1 MNKDELLDYLA
12 STDAEL
18 YKDLMS
24 YDGKTEDFYKQNKQR
39 LRELPDFPDVED
51 KLKAPKT
58 PKERVKDA
66 FDDYDGLDPYYVEQ
80 KANKLNLN
88 VDEVNKWLNELY
100 NERKA
105 AEEFEKKAQLDYE
118 RQKAVDDYQHRYF
131 GMSEDNPLNKGLN
144 KLADLVI
151 SNDTKKAIIDDPNN
165 TAGIMGN
172 AGADIVG
179 TSLDFLPGY
188 GGVIAGPAVR
198 AARNY
203 ANGKDLDE
211 VILNAG
217 TDAGTNL
224 VLMHGLKGIPGVKD
238 IGPLHKIEEKMPWND
253 WVKLSERAGTKAK
266 KLDDVPKLNTYAEAQ
281 EWINKQP
288 KEYKD
293 VYQKAYDASKH
304 SPNAS
309 IQEANKALNE
319 QKNLIQR
326 QSYRATQW
334 AKEHPVK
341 SAIGANVPGAII
353 GTERTALH
361 KETNDMLNKQDKPV
375 NPKKIKG
382 DYNKALDYLIEKNK
396 RQWDAGFAPREN
408 AGEITWE
415 AYKKWMEEK

>member
-1 MNKDELLDYLA
+1 MNKDDLLDFLGSYGQ
-12 STDAEL
+12 DDL
-18 YKDLMS
+18 YKELMNS
-24 YDGKTEDFYKQNKQR
+24 DVDTFVSKHKKELRNFPGYATEIEGKTTK
-39 LRELPDFPDVED
+39 
-51 KLKAPKT
+51 PKDA
-58 PKERVKDA
+58 VKNA
-66 FDDYDGLDPYYVEQ
+66 FDDYSDNSETYINEKAESLGLKPEEVKQYLSELDKEKKQAEALQAQEQ
-80 KANKLNLN
+80 K
-88 VDEVNKWLNELY
+88 
-100 NERKA
+100 
-105 AEEFEKKAQLDYE
+105 DYD
-118 RQKAVDDYQHRYF
+118 RAKAVNEYQHRYF
-131 GMSEDNPLNKGLN
+131 GMDENNLLNKGLN

-151 SNDTKKAIIDDPNN
+151 SPDTKKAIIDDPNN
-165 TAGIMGN
+165 TAGIIGN

-198 AARNY
+198 AARNV

-224 VLMHGLKGIPGVKD
+224 VLLNGLKGIPGVKD

-253 WVKLSERAGTKAK
+253 WVKQSERAGTKVK
-266 KLDDVPKLNTYAEAQ
+266 KLEDVPKFNTYAEAQ

-288 KEYKD
+288 KEYKE

-304 SPNAS
+304 SPNS
-309 IQEANKALNE
+309 NLQDANKALTE
-319 QKNLIQR
+319 QNRDLYNQR
-326 QSYRATQW
+326 YRASQW

-361 KETNDMLNKQDKPV
+361 KETNDMLNKQDKPI

-382 DYNKALDYLIEKNK
+382 DYNKALDYLIEKNQ
-396 RQWDAGFAPREN
+396 RQWEAGFAPREN
-408 AGEITWE
+408 SGEITWE
-415 AYKKWMEEK
+415 AYKKWREEQ